1 MLWFIARW
9 IMIGLPKF
17 EFCVSGLIDLHDDN
31 SIFVTTI
38 RVGPVT
44 PHTSDPEEQSTISF
58 NLAAL
63 TFYTSVVDLFV
74 FKFSAL
80 FTVTSFSFIYLVR
93 CSGVTSVWSN
103 FLLNVNF
110 WILWSIFLQAK
121 CPTDSIKTLQENSTR
136 FCCTTFTECK
146 DVSCCYQCFVLRV
159 SACLSVGHSRVPYK
173 NGWTDRDA
181 IWVLGSEGGG
191 QGAMY
196 YMGPNP
202 AR

>member
-1 MLWFIARW
+1 
-9 IMIGLPKF
+9 MIGLPKF

-63 TFYTSVVDLFV
+63 TFYTSVVDFFV

-110 WILWSIFLQAK
+110 
-121 CPTDSIKTLQENSTR
+121 
-136 FCCTTFTECK
+136 
-146 DVSCCYQCFVLRV
+146 
-159 SACLSVGHSRVPYK
+159 
-173 NGWTDRDA
+173 
-181 IWVLGSEGGG
+181 
-191 QGAMY
+191 
-196 YMGPNP
+196 
-202 AR
+202 